1 MVNVRVEIEADVPE
15 DAAFVLRS
23 ILESGSLKRRPVSDD
38 EAASRIRSYSRMGES
53 SCSPTRDSA

>member
-15 DAAFVLRS
+15 DAAFMVRS
-23 ILESGSLKRRPVSDD
+23 ILESGNHRCRPVSED

-53 SCSPTRDSA
+53 SCPPTRDSA

>member
-1 MVNVRVEIEADVPE
+1 MVNVRVEIETDVPE
-15 DAAFVLRS
+15 DATFILRD
-23 ILESGSLKRRPVSDD
+23 LMEYGSHKSRPVTDD